1 MMRVRFPLPAQRK
14 VINMQKIR
22 NLFKVESNIQLLIV
36 NIVFAVTG
44 TASVYF
50 AGIIIDFF
58 GLDALNSFLH
68 WTLRILLLIPVYQI
82 LLIIVGA
89 LFGQFTYFWQMEKK
103 MLKRFGIKL

>member
-1 MMRVRFPLPAQRK
+1 ME
-14 VINMQKIR
+14 KIR
-22 NLFKVESNIQLLIV
+22 NLFKVESNIQLIIV

-44 TASVYF
+44 TASVYL

-58 GLDALNSFLH
+58 GLDVLNSFVY
-68 WTLRILLLIPVYQI
+68 WTLRILLLIPVYQF
-82 LLIIVGA
+82 LLIIIGT

>member
-1 MMRVRFPLPAQRK
+1 
-14 VINMQKIR
+14 MQKIR
-22 NLFKVESNIQLLIV
+22 SLFKVESNIQLLIV

-58 GLDALNSFLH
+58 GLDTLNSFSH
-68 WTLRILLLIPVYQI
+68 WTLRILLLIPVYQA
-82 LLIIVGA
+82 LLIIVGT

-103 MLKRFGIKL
+103 MLKRFGIRF

>member
-1 MMRVRFPLPAQRK
+1 
-14 VINMQKIR
+14 MQKIR

-50 AGIIIDFF
+50 AGIIINIL
-58 GLDALNSFLH
+58 GLQSLNTFLY
-68 WTLRILLLIPVYQI
+68 WTFRILLLIPVYQI
-82 LLIIVGA
+82 LLIIVGT

-103 MLKRFGIKL
+103 ILKRFGV

>member
-1 MMRVRFPLPAQRK
+1 
-14 VINMQKIR
+14 MQKIR

-50 AGIIIDFF
+50 AGIIINIL
-58 GLDALNSFLH
+58 GLQSLNTFLY
-68 WTLRILLLIPVYQI
+68 WTFRILLLVPVYQI
-82 LLIIVGA
+82 LLIIVGT

-103 MLKRFGIKL
+103 ILKRFGVKF

>member
-1 MMRVRFPLPAQRK
+1 
-14 VINMQKIR
+14 MQKIR

-50 AGIIIDFF
+50 AGIIINIL
-58 GLDALNSFLH
+58 GLQSLNPFSY
-68 WTLRILLLIPVYQI
+68 WTFRILLLVPVYQI
-82 LLIIVGA
+82 LLIIVGT

-103 MLKRFGIKL
+103 ILKRFGVKF

>member
-1 MMRVRFPLPAQRK
+1 
-14 VINMQKIR
+14 MQKIR
-22 NLFKVESNIQLLIV
+22 NLFKVESNIQLIIV

-44 TASVYF
+44 TASVYL

-58 GLDALNSFLH
+58 GLDVLNSFVY
-68 WTLRILLLIPVYQI
+68 WTLRILLLIPVYQF
-82 LLIIVGA
+82 LLIIIGT

>member
-1 MMRVRFPLPAQRK
+1 
-14 VINMQKIR
+14 MQKIR

-50 AGIIIDFF
+50 AGIIINIL
-58 GLDALNSFLH
+58 GLQSLNTFLY
-68 WTLRILLLIPVYQI
+68 WTLRILLLVPVYQI
-82 LLIIVGA
+82 LLIIVGT

-103 MLKRFGIKL
+103 ILKRFGVKF